1 MIGGLV
7 KKADLKRNP
16 VLCSAGT
23 TGMVPDE
30 GRVRS
35 FCRTD
40 TEVTAMIESGPSCSP
55 SVS

>member
-1 MIGGLV
+1 M
-7 KKADLKRNP
+7 KRNP

-30 GRVRS
+30 GHVLS

-40 TEVTAMIESGPSCSP
+40 AEDTAMTESGPSCSP